1 MVDIMILKCRDKN
14 LELGK
19 RTIIMGIL
27 NVTPDSFSDGGK
39 YDKIDLAFEHAR
51 KLIAD
56 GADILDIGGES
67 TRPGYAKI
75 SDEEEIERVI
85 PIIEKISKELDIIIS
100 IDTYKYKVAQRAIE
114 AGAHIVND
122 IWGLQYDN
130 GQMAHIV
137 GSYNIPLIAMHNQN
151 NKEYNNDIILSI
163 KKFFEKTYSIAF
175 EHNIPK
181 ENIILDPGIG
191 FGKDINL
198 NIEVLKRLS
207 EIRDMG
213 RILLGT
219 SKKGFIGTILGDVST
234 DDRIEGTIATSVI
247 GVMKGVDII
256 RVHNVLENK
265 RAVMVADEIVRGNK

>member
-1 MVDIMILKCRDKN
+1 MMILNCRNKK

-27 NVTPDSFSDGGK
+27 NITPDSFSDGGK
-39 YDKIDLAFEHAR
+39 YYQTDLAFEHAR

-67 TRPGYAKI
+67 TRPGYIQI
-75 SDEEEIERVI
+75 SDEEEIERVVS
-85 PIIEKISKELDIIIS
+85 IIEKISKELDTIIS
-100 IDTYKYKVAQRAIE
+100 IDTYKYKVAENAID

-122 IWGLQYDN
+122 IWGLQYDD
-130 GQMAHIV
+130 GQMADLV
-137 GSYNIPLIAMHNQN
+137 GACNVPLIAMHNQN
-151 NKEYNNDIILSI
+151 NKEYNEDIISAI
-163 KKFFEKTYSIAF
+163 RKFFEKTYLIAF

-219 SKKGFIGTILGDVST
+219 SKKRFIGTILGDVST
-234 DDRIEGTIATSVI
+234 DDRIEGTIASSVI
-247 GVMKGVDII
+247 GVMNGVDII

-265 RAVMVADEIVRGNK
+265 RAIMVADEIIRGNK